1 MRKKDRYDTVDLDED
16 QFEPGSHRRVLKN
29 LLHITSKR
37 EMDRLEGR
45 EQVRA
50 LEELTAMYDKDH
62 RFTGDDVDRIHKIW
76 LGRIYS
82 WAGHYRQVNV
92 KKGEFAFA
100 AAPHIPRLMAEF
112 EQGPLAR
119 HTPCRPA
126 GVDHLAAALAEVHVE
141 LVLIH
146 PFREGNGRVARILAV
161 LMGLQA
167 GLPALYFDKLSGRR
181 REAYFAAVR
190 AGLDRNYGPMEK
202 LFSVVIERTLQ
213 IHGASFGERT

>member
-1 MRKKDRYDTVDLDED
+1 MREKNRYDTADLDED
-16 QFEPGSHRRVLKN
+16 QFEPGSRRRVLKN
-29 LLHITSKR
+29 LPHITSKR

-50 LEELTAMYDKDH
+50 LEELAAAYDKDH
-62 RFTGDDVDRIHKIW
+62 RFTGADVCRIHKIW
-76 LGRIYS
+76 LGRMYS

-100 AAPHIPRLMAEF
+100 AAAHIPRLMAEL

-119 HTPCRPA
+119 HTPCRSA
-126 GVDHLAAALAEVHVE
+126 GVAHLAAALAEVHVE

-202 LFSVVIERTLQ
+202 LFSVVIERTFQ
-213 IHGASFGERT
+213 IHGASFGGRT